1 MDIKPSR
8 MKRAFIHH
16 AALCVL
22 FLAVLPVHVFA
33 ASKSQV
39 WIVSWAASQQVP
51 EAQNALPVEDLR
63 DATLRQIFHLSVG
76 GSTLRVHVSNAF
88 GNEVLRFTAVHIAR
102 PRGFASDTIDPAS
115 DRALTFS
122 GSSDVSIPPGAEYV
136 SDPVEY
142 SVAPVSDLAVTY
154 HLDVPPAMQT
164 GHP

>member
-88 GNEVLRFTAVHIAR
+88 GTEDLHFTSVHIAR
-102 PRGFASDTIDPAS
+102 PLSPSSSAIDPPT
-115 DRALTFS
+115 DRALRFA
-122 GSSDVSIPPGAEYV
+122 GNIDVTIPPGAEMI
-136 SDPVEY
+136 SDPLDDA
-142 SVAPVSDLAVTY
+142 VAPLSDLAVTF
-154 HLDVPPAMQT
+154 HVDTPP
-164 GHP
+164 